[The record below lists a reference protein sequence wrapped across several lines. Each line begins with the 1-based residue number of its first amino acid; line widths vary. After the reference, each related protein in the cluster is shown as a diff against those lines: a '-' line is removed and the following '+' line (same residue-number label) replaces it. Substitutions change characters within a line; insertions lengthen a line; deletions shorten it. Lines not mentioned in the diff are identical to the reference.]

1 MVSENVPY
9 HVPFFKLIQR
19 FDKRAT
25 LFAVKGQIPIKLV
38 KYILWSSSFC
48 YFLKSSS
55 IKPVCPGFFVVGWFI
70 LFFVF
75 K

>member
-1 MVSENVPY
+1 MVGEKVPY
-9 HVPFFKLIQR
+9 YVPFFKLFQR
-19 FDKRAT
+19 FDQRAA
-25 LFAVKGQIPIKLV
+25 LFAVEGQIPIKLM
-38 KYILWSSSFC
+38 KYILWSGSFC

-70 LFFVF
+70 LVFVF